1 MKIRFYLVAIFIHTM
16 CFSQKSNAF
25 EFKNISFIKKDSITN
40 LKEYK
45 NSVYNQKTDFL
56 GAPYTEEDKKKMIA
70 SDSLYSQKELDKFTT
85 IFYYK
90 KINDSI
96 IERSTDKDPYSDS
109 SIFINTKIGREF
121 YDYPYPAK
129 DFSYKIPFE
138 NIKDLKIQELKKEKK
153 IIKGVKCFKIK
164 VSYTVVIIFD
174 KKNEFPGLKVPDKIM
189 DFESEMWVTEKIK
202 SIYHPAFKI
211 REILEK
217 YYPLEIKEKNN
228 SRKGIVRIIR
238 IQNFETN

>member
-1 MKIRFYLVAIFIHTM
+1 M
-16 CFSQKSNAF
+16 CFSQKNNVF
-25 EFKNISFIKKDSITN
+25 EFKKISFVKKDSITN

-45 NSVYNQKTDFL
+45 NSIYNQKTDFL
-56 GAPYTEEDKKKMIA
+56 DAPYTEEDKKKMIA
-70 SDSLYSQKELDKFTT
+70 LDTLYSQKELDKYTT

-96 IERSTDKDPYSDS
+96 IECSTDKDTYSDS
-109 SIFINTKIGREF
+109 SIFINTKISREF
-121 YDYPYPAK
+121 YDYPYPIN

-138 NIKDLKIQELKKEKK
+138 NIKDLKIQELKKEKR
-153 IIKGVKCFKIK
+153 IIKGIKCFKIN

-174 KKNEFPGLKVPDKIM
+174 KKNEFPGLKVPDRIINL
-189 DFESEMWVTEKIK
+189 ESEMWVTEKIK
-202 SIYHPAFKI
+202 SIYHPAFKVK
-211 REILEK
+211 EILEK

-228 SRKGIVRIIR
+228 SIKGIVRIIR